1 MTALDAWF
9 LICMLFVAMAMFE
22 YAILLSIKFG
32 KQNRI
37 TAEKS
42 PGEEKQEQE
51 KCRII
56 DLYVL
61 RAFIVAHVLT
71 ICTYFLCYTLQTK

>member
-37 TAEKS
+37 SAEKS
-42 PGEEKQEQE
+42 PGEEKKEQE
-51 KCRII
+51 TCRII
-56 DLYVL
+56 DLYAL
-61 RAFIVAHVLT
+61 RAFIGAHALT
-71 ICTYFLCYTLQTK
+71 ICTYFFYTLQIKY

>member
-1 MTALDAWF
+1 MDAWF

-22 YAILLSIKFG
+22 YAILLAIKFG

-37 TAEKS
+37 ADNKS
-42 PGEEKQEQE
+42 AAEEKRRQE
-51 KCRII
+51 KCRMI

-61 RAFIVAHVLT
+61 RAFIGAYALT
-71 ICTYFLCYTLQTK
+71 ICTYFFCTLHIKP